1 MYVIIIKMGSGD
13 MIEMKNICYSY
24 SSDEGLAINN
34 ISLQIKEGSWVSIL
48 GHNGSGK
55 STLAKLLVGLLEPTS
70 GEILVDDVKL
80 TEDSV
85 SEIRKNIGIVFQN
98 PDNQFVGVTVRH
110 DIAFGLENR
119 RVERSMMNEIV
130 KECATKVGLSDYLER
145 EPYKLSGG
153 EKQRVAIAGILALDS
168 KYIIFDE
175 ATSMLDPNGV
185 VDVVNL
191 IQELRN
197 KTNKTIITITHDLEL
212 AKKSDEVFVFKNG
225 QITANGKPEDIFR
238 MESILTDSNLEI
250 PFELQLYRSAKNDSE
265 LSKDERLLET
275 LWRLS
280 LMK

>member
-1 MYVIIIKMGSGD
+1 
-13 MIEMKNICYSY
+13 MIEIKNVSYAYSD
-24 SSDEGLAINN
+24 DETLAINN
-34 ISLQIKEGSWVSIL
+34 ISLTVKDGTWVSIL

-55 STLAKLLVGLLEPTS
+55 STLAKLLVGLLNPSS
-70 GEILVDDVKL
+70 GQIIVDDVILNEK
-80 TEDSV
+80 SIG
-85 SEIRKNIGIVFQN
+85 EIRKKIGIVFQN

-119 RVERSMMNEIV
+119 RVERSEMQKRV
-130 KECATKVGLSDYLER
+130 TECASKVGLEGYLDR

-185 VDVVNL
+185 NDVVNL
-191 IQELRN
+191 IKELRE

-212 AKKSDEVFVFKNG
+212 ARKSDEVFVFKKG
-225 QITANGKPEDIFR
+225 QITASGKPEDIFK
-238 MESILTDSNLEI
+238 MENILTDSNLQI
-250 PFELQLYRSAKNDSE
+250 PLELQLYKEVCDDE
-265 LSKDERLLET
+265 ILKKDKQLIEA
-275 LWRLS
+275 LWQLG

>member
-1 MYVIIIKMGSGD
+1 
-13 MIEMKNICYSY
+13 
-24 SSDEGLAINN
+24 
-34 ISLQIKEGSWVSIL
+34 
-48 GHNGSGK
+48 
-55 STLAKLLVGLLEPTS
+55 LLVGLLEPTS

-85 SEIRKNIGIVFQN
+85 SDIRKNIGIVFQN

>member
-1 MYVIIIKMGSGD
+1 
-13 MIEMKNICYSY
+13 MIEIKNISYAYSQ
-24 SSDEGLAINN
+24 DESLAINN
-34 ISLQIKEGSWVSIL
+34 ISLTIEEGTWVSIL

-55 STLAKLLVGLLEPTS
+55 STLAKLLVGLIAPNS
-70 GEILVDDVKL
+70 GEIIVDDIILNEK
-80 TEDSV
+80 SIG
-85 SEIRKNIGIVFQN
+85 EIRKKIGIVFQN

-119 RVERSMMNEIV
+119 RVEPSEMQKRIV
-130 KECATKVGLSDYLER
+130 ECASRVGLDGYLDR

-185 VDVVNL
+185 SDVVNL
-191 IQELRN
+191 IKELRE

-212 AKKSDEVFVFKNG
+212 AKKSDQVFVFKNG
-225 QITANGKPEDIFR
+225 QITAEGTPDKIFK
-238 MESILTDSNLEI
+238 MHDILTDSNLLV
-250 PFELQLYRSAKNDSE
+250 PFELQLYQNAQLDEK
-265 LSKDERLLET
+265 LKKDEKLIEA
-275 LWRLS
+275 LWQLS